1 MPGRV
6 PPVSGVL
13 YAASL
18 VWEAA
23 KAAAPTSCLGAADEK
38 LNFAKTGREKG
49 DMEMTS
55 VGGAAPGEEG
65 GPPGEGAPPLQREA
79 SVASTSTVG
88 GGEGGDHDAIT
99 EWQAGWNVTNAI
111 QVVPRPRILPP
122 APHPDDPTH
131 PTSPLYGLPLTV
143 TLSHPALPLPPP
155 CRPFPHPAPF
165 LPP

>member
-55 VGGAAPGEEG
+55 VAGAAPGEEG

-79 SVASTSTVG
+79 SIASTSTVG

-111 QVVPRPRILPP
+111 QVVLM
-122 APHPDDPTH
+122 
-131 PTSPLYGLPLTV
+131 PL
-143 TLSHPALPLPPP
+143 HPAPPP
-155 CRPFPHPAPF
+155 C
-165 LPP
+165 